1 MKIQTQSAKKKKK
14 RLREIIRVGKKPGTN
29 GMTLTYLLHR
39 AVLKIRDNASKI
51 T

>member
-1 MKIQTQSAKKKKK
+1 MKIKTQSAKKK

-51 T
+51 I